1 MTNPKDTRSR
11 AADVVLL
18 DVVQSSAERDR
29 DRLQERLVEFCE
41 ESNELDKADLLG
53 RFEITRGDEV
63 AAVYRHAAP
72 LLELVERAEERLS
85 PHRLRYVIRRGE
97 LTAGLESGRST
108 VIDGPAFWRAGE
120 AMEELKK
127 TELPILIEWPNETA
141 AALATSLFAFRILH
155 TRGLTELQRTIL
167 RLYREL
173 RNQTRVAERIGRT
186 QQQVQKTL
194 VACHQELMDHSE
206 HSLREVLRTD
216 GEL

>member
-1 MTNPKDTRSR
+1 MTNPEHTRSR

-41 ESNELDKADLLG
+41 ESNELDGADLLG

-63 AAVYRHAAP
+63 AAVYRQAAP

-85 PHRLRYVIRRGE
+85 PHRLRYVVRRGE

-141 AALATSLFAFRILH
+141 AALVTSLFAFRILH

-194 VACHQELMDHSE
+194 AACHQELMDHSE
-206 HSLREVLRTD
+206 QSLREVLRTG
-216 GEL
+216 GEP

>member
-1 MTNPKDTRSR
+1 MTNPKDTQSR
-11 AADVVLL
+11 TAEVVLV
-18 DVVQSSAERDR
+18 DVVQSSAARDR

-41 ESNELDKADLLG
+41 ESNELDKTDLLG

-63 AAVYRHAAP
+63 AAVYRHTAP

-155 TRGLTELQRTIL
+155 TRGLTELQRKIL

-206 HSLREVLRTD
+206 RSLREVLRTG